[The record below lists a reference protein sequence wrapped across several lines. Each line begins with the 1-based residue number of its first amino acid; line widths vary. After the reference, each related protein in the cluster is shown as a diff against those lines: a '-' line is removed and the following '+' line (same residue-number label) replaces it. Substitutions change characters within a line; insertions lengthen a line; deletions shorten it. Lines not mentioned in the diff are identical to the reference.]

1 MFFHGWLVGTNVAGV
16 VVDKYVTG
24 TKIFDGSENAVHN
37 WKTIWIYPAV
47 MAAAI
52 AAIFLVLFN
61 DKAMVGQKKI
71 ETADT

>member
-1 MFFHGWLVGTNVAGV
+1 V

-24 TKIFDGSENAVHN
+24 TKTIDGSENTVHN
-37 WKTIWIYPAV
+37 WKTIRIDPAV